1 MDADQSQINDIVLS
15 IAEAIYS
22 SEIIPEE
29 KKDEYIE
36 HIRKNGF
43 SDELIKELQKI
54 FTAEEESAAKDIEE
68 RQSLIQGLEK
78 IIAEETEKND
88 RTQAEIVG
96 AVDNFGEKQ
105 LEDAKTELNKMNL
118 EVEDAMEELVD
129 ESEELEEE
137 KIREKLGISKK

>member
-54 FTAEEESAAKDIEE
+54 FTAEEESASKDIEE

-88 RTQAEIVG
+88 RTQAEIVV

-105 LEDAKTELNKMNL
+105 LEDSKTELNKMNL